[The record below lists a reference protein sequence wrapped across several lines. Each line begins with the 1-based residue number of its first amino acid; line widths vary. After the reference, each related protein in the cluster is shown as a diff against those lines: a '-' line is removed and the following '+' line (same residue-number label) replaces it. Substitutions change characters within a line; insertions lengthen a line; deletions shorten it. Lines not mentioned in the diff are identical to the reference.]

1 MTEELWARVAAWPVA
16 RLATVGPGG
25 RPHLVPCC
33 FALDGPGSGVS
44 PEGDVAYSAVDSK
57 PKRSARLRR
66 LEHVEA
72 NPAVCLLVDHYDDDW
87 AALWWVRLDGRGRLV
102 EEAAERSRAL
112 ELLCA
117 KYAQYRR
124 NPPGGP
130 VLAIDITGWRSWSGG
145 PSRP

>member
-57 PKRSARLRR
+57 PKRSEQLRR
-66 LEHVEA
+66 LENVRA
-72 NPAVCLLVDHYDDDW
+72 NPAVCLLVDHYEDDW
-87 AALWWVRLDGRGRLV
+87 SALWWVRLDGRGRLV
-102 EEAAERSRAL
+102 EAGPERSRAL